1 LFCLVKKLD
10 FALLEKIGCIN
21 NTVLSRIPKSLGR
34 PYGIWKDGMK
44 MNSEEIRAL
53 VRINSLGLHESSS

>member
-1 LFCLVKKLD
+1 MKLGYSH
-10 FALLEKIGCIN
+10 LQKIGCIN
-21 NTVLSRIPKSLGR
+21 NTVLRRIPKSLGR